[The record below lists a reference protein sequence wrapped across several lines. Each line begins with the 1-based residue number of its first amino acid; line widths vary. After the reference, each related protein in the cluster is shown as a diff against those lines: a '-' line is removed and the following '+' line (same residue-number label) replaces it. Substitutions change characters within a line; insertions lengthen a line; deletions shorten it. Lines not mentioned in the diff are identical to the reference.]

1 MTNQNGGHSA
11 SRKSWRSIAVL
22 LAFAL
27 IATIY
32 LAVME
37 HRAHLSGLL
46 YYLPYLLLLACPLMH
61 VFHHGRH
68 RGHGAHTQHAPQGTE
83 QKRIHENSP

>member
-27 IATIY
+27 VAIY
-32 LAVME
+32 LTVTE
-37 HRAHLSGLL
+37 HRAHLWGLL

-68 RGHGAHTQHAPQGTE
+68 RGHRAHTQHAPQGTE
-83 QKRIHENSP
+83 QKLIQENRP